1 MTDAEYQEA
10 LVQVRLW
17 VKHPGP
23 SLPGQKGSVEQQK
36 IKLPRSL
43 VRELLKRAG
52 AL

>member
-1 MTDAEYQEA
+1 MTDAEYREA

-23 SLPGQKGSVEQQK
+23 ALSSGPVEKQRLSVERRF
-36 IKLPRSL
+36 L
-43 VRELLKRAG
+43 RELLKRAG